1 MLSHFMELFL
11 MVLIAS
17 SKNIESST
25 ASVSGNGKKN
35 CFFFIY
41 VTLCHIQSYT
51 IINNDSLM
59 KFNYF
64 IYLLKYRHES

>member
-25 ASVSGNGKKN
+25 ASVSGNGKKKN
-35 CFFFIY
+35 FELHC
-41 VTLCHIQSYT
+41 VTLTHTQP
-51 IINNDSLM
+51 
-59 KFNYF
+59 
-64 IYLLKYRHES
+64 